1 MRTQGPESGKP
12 VVLVVEDEEF
22 VRTMVIEAIE
32 DAGYSTICAE
42 DADRAL
48 LLLDEHDEID
58 AVFTDIKMPGSVDGL
73 ALAAKVRADHP
84 GMAII
89 LTSGHR
95 YGDGGELTAKLPFLQ
110 KPYRAT
116 ALIDT
121 LDSLLR

>member
-1 MRTQGPESGKP
+1 MRTEGSDAGKP

-32 DAGYSTICAE
+32 DAGYSTISAV
-42 DADRAL
+42 DADGAL
-48 LLLDEHDEID
+48 RMLDEHDGID
-58 AVFTDIKMPGSVDGL
+58 AVFTDIRMPGSVDGL
-73 ALAAKVRADHP
+73 GLAAKVRADHP

-95 YGDGGELTAKLPFLQ
+95 YGDGGEVTATLPFLQ

-116 ALIDT
+116 ALIST